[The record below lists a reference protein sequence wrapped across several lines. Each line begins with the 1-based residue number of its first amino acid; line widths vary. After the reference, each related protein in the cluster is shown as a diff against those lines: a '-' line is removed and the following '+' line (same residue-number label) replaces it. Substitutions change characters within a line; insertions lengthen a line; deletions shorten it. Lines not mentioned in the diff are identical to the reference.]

1 MFAGLIGDIDCYKN
15 PYLLDGHFCLLTTKE
30 TIERVQLEV
39 FETINPDMILLLE
52 ASSDTIRKGLIA
64 RDSKEYSL
72 SFIND
77 FLQEEKAY
85 ANEVANILDI
95 PFKICSQDEM
105 DAQIENISCYL
116 GSE

>member
-1 MFAGLIGDIDCYKN
+1 MFIDNKGN
-15 PYLLDGHFCLLTTKE
+15 
-30 TIERVQLEV
+30 IERVPLEV

-52 ASSDTIRKGLIA
+52 ASSDTIRKRLIA

-85 ANEVANILDI
+85 ANEVANVLDI

>member
-1 MFAGLIGDIDCYKN
+1 MFIDNKGN
-15 PYLLDGHFCLLTTKE
+15 
-30 TIERVQLEV
+30 IERVPLEV

-52 ASSDTIRKGLIA
+52 ARKRLIA

-85 ANEVANILDI
+85 ANEVANVLDI

-116 GSE
+116 ESE

>member
-1 MFAGLIGDIDCYKN
+1 MFIDNKGN
-15 PYLLDGHFCLLTTKE
+15 
-30 TIERVQLEV
+30 IERVPLEV

-52 ASSDTIRKGLIA
+52 ASSDTRRKRLIA

-85 ANEVANILDI
+85 ANEVANVLDI

-116 GSE
+116 ESE

>member
-1 MFAGLIGDIDCYKN
+1 MFIDNKGN
-15 PYLLDGHFCLLTTKE
+15 
-30 TIERVQLEV
+30 IERVPLEV

-52 ASSDTIRKGLIA
+52 ASSDTIRKRLIA

-85 ANEVANILDI
+85 ANEVANVLDI

-116 GSE
+116 ESE

>member
-15 PYLLDGHFCLLTTKE
+15 PYLLDGHFCLLTTKG
-30 TIERVQLEV
+30 TIERVPLEV

-52 ASSDTIRKGLIA
+52 ASSDAIRKRLIA

-85 ANEVANILDI
+85 ANEVANVLDI

>member
-1 MFAGLIGDIDCYKN
+1 MFIDNKGN
-15 PYLLDGHFCLLTTKE
+15 
-30 TIERVQLEV
+30 IERVPLEV

-52 ASSDTIRKGLIA
+52 ASSDTIRKRLIA

-85 ANEVANILDI
+85 ADEVANVLDI

-116 GSE
+116 ESE

>member
-1 MFAGLIGDIDCYKN
+1 
-15 PYLLDGHFCLLTTKE
+15 
-30 TIERVQLEV
+30 
-39 FETINPDMILLLE
+39 MILLLE
-52 ASSDTIRKGLIA
+52 ASSDTIRKGWIA

-85 ANEVANILDI
+85 ANEVPNVLDI

-116 GSE
+116 ESE

>member
-1 MFAGLIGDIDCYKN
+1 MFIDNKGN
-15 PYLLDGHFCLLTTKE
+15 
-30 TIERVQLEV
+30 IERVPLEV

-52 ASSDTIRKGLIA
+52 ASSDTIRKRLIA

-85 ANEVANILDI
+85 ANEVANVLDI

-105 DAQIENISCYL
+105 DAQIENISSYL